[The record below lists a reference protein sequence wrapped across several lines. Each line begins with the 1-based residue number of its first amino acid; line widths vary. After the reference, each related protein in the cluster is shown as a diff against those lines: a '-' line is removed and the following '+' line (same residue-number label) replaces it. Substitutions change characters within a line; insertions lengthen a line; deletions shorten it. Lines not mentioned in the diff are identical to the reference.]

1 MANPAAALFGAMS
14 LATSLPVTFISIVEC
29 FEYVELGRRFGKDF
43 NKCQARLE
51 ALKLQITRWGIS
63 SGVLSDPQTGK
74 QRIVHFDAHAAET
87 AQRLLDLILADTR
100 ELENK
105 SRRYC
110 DQPGVTSRI
119 DSMQPDSIDA
129 PTQALTSITS
139 KIFSRRIQGVTLQ
152 KKTKWALR
160 DKKQFDRLLE
170 DITENLNLLVLI
182 QQVTEPQR
190 ELCLMEVEEIQDG
203 QPPAVLELLHDAS
216 QANTDNLLEQVLRK
230 VISNTDSGHSWERT
244 EVDDDVKL
252 QQGDRIANGF
262 RGQVLGN
269 RGNHKFGVT
278 IGRGR
283 SDIHQG
289 DAYGTA

>member
-1 MANPAAALFGAMS
+1 MANPAVALFEAMS
-14 LATSLPVTFISIVEC
+14 LVTSLPATFISIVEC

-43 NKCQARLE
+43 NKCQVRLE

-63 SGVLSDPQTGK
+63 SGVLPDPETGK
-74 QRIVHFDAHAAET
+74 QRVVSFDAHTTET
-87 AQRLLDLILADTR
+87 AQKLLDFILADTR

-105 SRRYC
+105 SRKYC
-110 DQPGVTSRI
+110 DQPGVTSEI
-119 DSMQPDSIDA
+119 DPMQPDPIDE
-129 PTQALTSITS
+129 PTQALKSITS
-139 KIFSRRIQGVTLQ
+139 KIFSRRIQGVALP

-170 DITENLNLLVLI
+170 DITENLNLLVLM

-190 ELCLMEVEEIQDG
+190 ELCRLEVEEIQGG
-203 QPPAVLELLHDAS
+203 QPPVVLELLHDAS
-216 QANTDNLLEQVLRK
+216 QANTDNLLEQALQK
-230 VISNTDSGHSWERT
+230 AISNMDPGHSWERT

-262 RGQVLGN
+262 RGQLLGN

-278 IGRGR
+278 IGKGR

-289 DAYGTA
+289 DAYGTT

>member
-1 MANPAAALFGAMS
+1 MADSAGAILGAMS

-29 FEYVELGRRFGKDF
+29 FEYVVLGRRFGKDF

-74 QRIVHFDAHAAET
+74 QRAVNFDAHTIET
-87 AQRLLDLILADTR
+87 AQKLIDLILADTR

-105 SRRYC
+105 SRKYC
-110 DQPGVTSRI
+110 DQPGATSGI
-119 DSMQPDSIDA
+119 DSVPDPIDA
-129 PTQALTSITS
+129 PTQALKSITS
-139 KIFSRRIQGVTLQ
+139 KIFSRRIQSVALQ
-152 KKTKWALR
+152 KKTQWALR

-170 DITENLNLLVLI
+170 DITENLNLLVLM
-182 QQVTEPQR
+182 QQATEPQR
-190 ELCLMEVEEIQDG
+190 ELCRMEVEEIQES
-203 QPPAVLELLHDAS
+203 QPPVILELLHDAS
-216 QANTDNLLEQVLRK
+216 QANTDNLLEQALQK
-230 VISNTDSGHSWERT
+230 AISNMGPGHSWERT

-252 QQGDRIANGF
+252 QQGNRIANGF

-278 IGRGR
+278 IARGR